1 MAGRLRYAG
10 KLISGAL
17 LILSAML
24 MFSIFLA
31 SSSLAL
37 DEVISGDS
45 CSFAPKSLSPMGE
58 PLSQGGLIV
67 LWEASHGEPLSS
79 TDWVF
84 NWTAPEVDS
93 PLKVTITLMAA
104 TVEGGCISEKEIEVT
119 VRPKIAKIS
128 IEKGCIFSPPVM
140 VGHNVT
146 YTYNV
151 TNTGDL
157 PLGNVL
163 LEDVQDWGTGC
174 QPVLVSG
181 DGGFLDPGETWIYHC
196 LYTIPDPSDYIRLRT
211 MGERSARMML
221 ELTQRMLEMRSRL
234 QIKLE
239 NLRSL
244 YRRFDSTKAV
254 LSVEHEVRDGIDFTV
269 YRYEHLGSGEILTR
283 WMGPSGVA
291 GFVNYTDPI
300 TNSVLIT
307 FLGPD
312 GSVESEAYYSPRTK
326 EYLRI
331 EYDKPTRGYRI
342 FTVIDYNTGDTL
354 IILEDA
360 AGNVLNME
368 YRKIPGYRPFVEKV
382 WARNVAMATAMGP
395 GGETVFDLDNY
406 SLEISK
412 PLPFLSISKRSEHE
426 YVEPGRDLTYFITY
440 KNEDGDA
447 HDVVIQESYPSNVT
461 FKWANPA
468 PDVGINNRWSLG
480 TLAKGE
486 SGTITVVV
494 KVASNVAAGMAI
506 NNSVNITCR
515 ENSSAMALVTTTV
528 TGVRLIINKTASPDP
543 ARKNAPLT
551 YTITYANLGTDRARN
566 VTIHDWLDYQY
577 VKFINADPHETGRH
591 NITDDIA
598 DHIWW
603 HIGDLNP
610 HDSGSIAVTVDV
622 TGAPDKV
629 SNVYRIDY
637 NNTTGKDFMLITPV
651 LAPGGE
657 IWINKTADKTAYKRG
672 ELVNYTILYGNN
684 DPSRKAT
691 DVTIWDTLPDVVLE
705 SVYPYPTQVSKNLL
719 KWENLPDLDH
729 GENGSIL
736 LVVRIPET
744 PKIAFDMSQSVSGEG
759 YVYVNKRLSTSQK
772 KISLVNK
779 VNISAKY
786 VTDTTPQVNTSTSTV
801 TILGE
806 AGTKV
811 ITTEH
816 GSGYYQED
824 EIATLRTSNKS
835 ISLQKDIFAQHEK
848 TSFALPGNR
857 EVDFDSLWSDRTKVS
872 NYARGDAL
880 SESYRYMETVD
891 KNSSFVAD
899 LNQTVYSSEAEFSG
913 GMASMAYA
921 KGTAKH
927 ADVEMMDDYHGSFR
941 VVQSLD
947 SYGSSVKYAKSSRGS
962 GFAVSE
968 KSSGGLRSYEG
979 GSGYYI
985 SEEVMQTGFAKK
997 DSRMVY
1003 APSNQSASGQSI
1015 NYSSLWREEMST
1027 CDPGEGTYIGEEI
1040 REASYIRKESEMG
1053 ESSLSIFGEFNGT
1066 MDIEARKEI
1075 APGNVTIGVEQR
1087 LIGHYEMDTA
1097 ISIAKPA
1104 KHLYPHVNATLVAY
1118 REDEATILFV
1128 INVTNDGNKL
1138 LQPINV
1144 SAHLCDD
1151 LLFFN
1156 SSQRPE
1162 VNGQWI
1168 NWTIPSLEIG
1178 RTRSIELRAKFV
1190 EGNEGFSNAVN
1201 VTAFYAGGVVTA
1213 EDAVSFHPDWLFC
1226 CPGKPE
1232 KIEANA
1238 SAIQTEISSSQ
1249 WKPGDCMNITYM
1261 NVTSQG
1267 MDCMGEMDE
1276 YYDQLK
1282 DCDYICP

>member
-1 MAGRLRYAG
+1 M
-10 KLISGAL
+10 
-17 LILSAML
+17 
-24 MFSIFLA
+24 
-31 SSSLAL
+31 
-37 DEVISGDS
+37 
-45 CSFAPKSLSPMGE
+45 
-58 PLSQGGLIV
+58 
-67 LWEASHGEPLSS
+67 
-79 TDWVF
+79 
-84 NWTAPEVDS
+84 
-93 PLKVTITLMAA
+93 
-104 TVEGGCISEKEIEVT
+104 
-119 VRPKIAKIS
+119 
-128 IEKGCIFSPPVM
+128 
-140 VGHNVT
+140 
-146 YTYNV
+146 
-151 TNTGDL
+151 
-157 PLGNVL
+157 
-163 LEDVQDWGTGC
+163 
-174 QPVLVSG
+174 
-181 DGGFLDPGETWIYHC
+181 
-196 LYTIPDPSDYIRLRT
+196 
-211 MGERSARMML
+211 
-221 ELTQRMLEMRSRL
+221 
-234 QIKLE
+234 
-239 NLRSL
+239 
-244 YRRFDSTKAV
+244 
-254 LSVEHEVRDGIDFTV
+254 
-269 YRYEHLGSGEILTR
+269 GSGEILTR
-283 WMGPSGVA
+283 WIGPSGVA

-312 GSVESEAYYSPRTK
+312 DSVESEAYYSPRTK

-382 WARNVAMATAMGP
+382 WARNVAMATAKGP
-395 GGETVFDLDNY
+395 GGEAVFDLDNY

-412 PLPFLSISKRSEHE
+412 PLPFLRISKRSEHE
-426 YVEPGRDLTYFITY
+426 YVEPGDVLKYFITY

-447 HDVVIQESYPSNVT
+447 HDVVIQETYPSNVT
-461 FKWANPA
+461 FLWADPV
-468 PDVGINNRWSLG
+468 PDVGIDRWNLG

-486 SGTITVVV
+486 SGTITVAV
-494 KVASNVAAGMAI
+494 KVASGIAAGTAI
-506 NNSVNITCR
+506 NNSVNITCA

-528 TGVRLIINKTASPDP
+528 TGVRLMINKTASPTQ
-543 ARKNAPLT
+543 AKKGNNLT
-551 YTITYANLGTDRARN
+551 YTITYANEGTDRATN
-566 VTIHDWLDYQY
+566 VTIHDWLDPN
-577 VKFINADPHETGRH
+577 VEFIGAVPDKTGSEG
-591 NITDDIA
+591 N
-598 DHIWW
+598 HIWW

-610 HDSGSIAVTVDV
+610 HQENRTINVTVKV
-622 TGAPDKV
+622 KGNAPDKI
-629 SNVYRIDY
+629 SNYYRIDY
-637 NNTTGKDFMLITPV
+637 NNTTGNNFTLVTLV
-651 LAPGGE
+651 VGE
-657 IWINKTADKTAYKRG
+657 LNVSGIWINKTADKAAYKRG
-672 ELVNYTILYGNN
+672 ELVNYTISYGNN
-684 DPSRKAT
+684 GTKETAT
-691 DVTIWDTLPDVVLE
+691 DVTIWDILPDVELE
-705 SVYPYPTQVSKNLL
+705 SVYPYPDEVGKNLL
-719 KWENLPDLDH
+719 KWENLPDLA
-729 GENGSIL
+729 NNTSRSIL
-736 LVVRIPET
+736 LVVRIPEA

-772 KISLVNK
+772 MSSLVNK
-779 VNISAKY
+779 VNISAYY
-786 VTDTTPQVNTSTSTV
+786 VNPQKNNSSTSTSTV

-806 AGTKV
+806 AGTEV

-816 GSGYYQED
+816 GSGYYQEE

-835 ISLQKDIFAQHEK
+835 ITLEKDIFAQHEK

-857 EVDFDSLWSDRTKVS
+857 QVDFDSLWSDRTKVS

-927 ADVEMMDDYHGSFR
+927 TDVEMMDDYHGTFR

-962 GFAVSE
+962 GFAVSD
-968 KSSGGLRSYEG
+968 KSSGGLRSYES
-979 GSGYYI
+979 GSGYYL

-1003 APSNQSASGQSI
+1003 APSNQSAGRQNV
-1015 NYSSLWREEMST
+1015 NYSSLWSEGMST
-1027 CDPGEGTYIGEEI
+1027 CDPEEGTYIGEEI
-1040 REASYIRKESEMG
+1040 REASYIRKEAEMG
-1053 ESSLSIFGEFNGT
+1053 ESSISIFGEFNGT

-1104 KHLYPHVNATLVAY
+1104 KHLYPHVNVTKVAY
-1118 REDEATILFV
+1118 REDESTILFV

-1138 LQPINV
+1138 LQLINV
-1144 SAHLCDD
+1144 SDHLSPD

-1168 NWTIPSLEIG
+1168 NWIIPSLEIG

-1190 EGNEGFSNAVN
+1190 EENEGFANAVN

-1213 EDAVSFHPDWLFC
+1213 EDAMSFHPDWLSC
-1226 CPGKPE
+1226 CPGRPE

-1238 SAIQTEISSSQ
+1238 STIQTEISSLQ
-1249 WKPGDCMNITYM
+1249 WRPGDCMNITYM

-1282 DCDYICP
+1282 ECDYICP